1 MIPHAKPYFSRSG
14 TWIAC
19 LLGVV
24 TAIVF
29 TYWPRPQPPAFYFAI
44 TMRSELPGFAR
55 LYYDTPSA
63 LDRSGSFR
71 LPIQGGA
78 EVTYKFPLTDGK
90 YANLRFE
97 PTDQSRNTI
106 VLSRARIIDRG
117 DTLLRAIPPRQIKA
131 SSSELERFQVSETD
145 VTLTSSAARDHP
157 LLVLELGRPVILR
170 NAAAAS
176 VRTLL
181 RRFLV
186 SFLLSSI
193 VASFAV
199 PLLLSKVGPP
209 PWPRRGDVAGWIR
222 AHPSQVVLATA
233 ALAVVLSCYPI
244 VFFGKSFLSPNN
256 HSHTFLLYGEM
267 PTVPGSTEA
276 VTDDQRGADLGA
288 AMWYSWPIS
297 VVESRSLLGDFELPL
312 WNRYDFCGIPLLGQG
327 QSMLGDPLHL
337 LVLLTNGSVGWW
349 DLKYLL
355 AKLFFATCVGLC
367 VLQLTKHLSAAVII
381 TASST
386 FIGFFSYRYAHPAFF
401 SLCYAPAILLCW
413 LKLTDSASRRTTAGW
428 LAAMVLADWCV
439 INSGTVKDAYILL
452 LGMNLAGCLTLW
464 LARGLAGKGTKLCQA
479 LGAQVLFI
487 LIAAPIWLTF
497 LHTLRSSWT
506 YYGAAAVFQLQPSLF
521 LGLFDD
527 IFYRQFNKYE
537 ENFDPSANFLILGAV
552 LWFCLSR
559 REPDSRRLS
568 WGVGVTCLFALAV
581 VFGVIP
587 PSFLIRLPFLGNIH
601 HVDNAFSCVAIICL
615 LVIAGFGIQA
625 FWSDC
630 REPDFK
636 RAYLRLL
643 ACLAGLLALYLGT
656 TEAVQRSTKTLL
668 QIGEHILK
676 SNFFWGYS
684 ALLVIALA
692 AAPLIGRLVIS
703 NKRIRLWQ
711 ICFLT
716 LIFVLLHWRH
726 GMQLIT
732 PFDSYVMNPQVR
744 TKLTADLSPTLALLH
759 NRVHEPSRAAGFQY
773 NLFPG
778 YGSAIG
784 VEQID
789 GMAPLLNK
797 HYRTLM
803 DAYGI
808 RLVSNDWW
816 EGAIETQLEANL
828 PFFDMLNVRYFLGD
842 GGSKVPALPS
852 LKKIATLDLDVY
864 ESTKVWSRAFFSDR
878 LIAYA
883 AEQDFVKLLK
893 TGPGLPFAAVAKD
906 ELALQPELR
915 GLASTTG
922 ATPTPVIVPAT
933 HYTLTSNT
941 TSFKV
946 AAPGPGVVVL
956 TEPYVEGDFQL
967 KVNGKA
973 SSYFR
978 VNSAFRGVFLPG
990 AGEYDISFRY
1000 WPRYFTV
1007 SLWLCGF
1014 GILFLGLWLGI
1025 LARN

>member
-1 MIPHAKPYFSRSG
+1 MIPEAKPFFSRTG
-14 TWIAC
+14 IRIAG

-24 TAIVF
+24 TAITF

-63 LDRSGSFR
+63 LDGSGFVR
-71 LPIQGGA
+71 LPIQGGEA
-78 EVTYKFPLTDGK
+78 EVTYKFPLTDGR

-97 PTDQSRNTI
+97 PTDQGHNTI
-106 VLSRARIIDRG
+106 VLSRARIVDRG
-117 DTLLRAIPPRQIKA
+117 DTQLRAIPPSQIKA
-131 SSSELERFQVSETD
+131 SPGLDRFQISETG
-145 VTLTSSAARDHP
+145 VTLTTSSARDHP
-157 LLVLELGRPVILR
+157 ILIMELGRPVILKNGAR
-170 NAAAAS
+170 AS

-181 RRFLV
+181 RRFLIA
-186 SFLLSSI
+186 FLLSST
-193 VASFAV
+193 VACLTL
-199 PLLLSKVGPP
+199 PLLLSKVEPLR
-209 PWPRRGDVAGWIR
+209 WRARGEIADWIR
-222 AHPSQVVLATA
+222 AHPSQVVLAAA

-256 HSHTFLLYGEM
+256 HSATFLLYGEM

-276 VTDDQRGADLGA
+276 ATDDQRGADLGA

-297 VVESRSLLGDFELPL
+297 VVESRSVLRDFELPL
-312 WNRYDFCGIPLLGQG
+312 WNRYDFCGVPLLGQG
-327 QSMLGDPLHL
+327 QSMFGDPLHL

-355 AKLFFATCVGLC
+355 AKFLFAICVGLC
-367 VLQLTKHLSAAVII
+367 VLQLTKHLPAATII

-413 LKLTDSASRRTTAGW
+413 LKLKDSGSSRTTAAW
-428 LAAMVLADWCV
+428 LAGVVLANWCV

-452 LGMNLAGCLTLW
+452 PGMNLAGCLTLL
-464 LARGLAGKGTKLCQA
+464 LARGVVGKGRKLCQA

-487 LIAAPIWLTF
+487 VIATPIWLTF

-506 YYGAAAVFQLQPSLF
+506 YYGTAAVFQLQPSLF

-527 IFYRQFNKYE
+527 IFYRQFNKYD
-537 ENFDPSANFLILGAV
+537 ENFDPGTNFLILGAV

-559 REPDSRRLS
+559 RKPDNRRLS
-568 WGVGVTCLFALAV
+568 WGVAVTCLFALAV
-581 VFGVIP
+581 AFGVVP
-587 PSFLIRLPFLGNIH
+587 PSFLIQLPFLSNIH
-601 HVDNAFSCVAIICL
+601 HVDNAFSCIAIICL
-615 LVIAGFGIQA
+615 LVIAGFGIQT

-630 REPDFK
+630 RAPDFK
-636 RAYLRLL
+636 RTYVRVLS
-643 ACLAGLLALYLGT
+643 G
-656 TEAVQRSTKTLL
+656 TKTWL
-668 QIGEHILK
+668 QIGEHIPK

-692 AAPLIGRLVIS
+692 AAPLIGRIVIS
-703 NKRIRLWQ
+703 NKRVRFWQ
-711 ICFLT
+711 IGFLT
-716 LIFVLLHWRH
+716 VAFVLLHWRH
-726 GMQLIT
+726 GMHLIT

-744 TKLTADLSPTLALLH
+744 TKLTADFSPALALVH
-759 NRVHEPSRAAGFQY
+759 NRLPEPFRAVGLGC

-778 YGSAIG
+778 YGGAIG

-789 GMAPLLNK
+789 GMDPLLNK
-797 HYRTLM
+797 YYRSLM
-803 DAYGI
+803 DAYGV
-808 RLVSNDWW
+808 RFVSNYGD
-816 EGAIETQLEANL
+816 EGVIDYQLEANL
-828 PFFDMLNVRYFLGD
+828 PLFDMLNARYFLGD
-842 GGSKVPALPS
+842 GGSKVAELTS

-864 ESTKVWSRAFFSDR
+864 ESTKAWSRAFFVDR
-878 LIAYA
+878 LITYD
-883 AEQDFVKLLK
+883 AEQDFVRLLK
-893 TGPGLPFAAVAKD
+893 TGTGLPFAAIAKD
-906 ELALQPELR
+906 ELDLQPALR
-915 GLASTTG
+915 GLTATAISG
-922 ATPTPVIVPAT
+922 ANATPVIAPAT
-933 HYTLTSNT
+933 HYALTSNT

-946 AAPGPGVVVL
+946 TAPGPGVVVL

-967 KVNGKA
+967 KVNGRA

-990 AGEYDISFRY
+990 PGEYDFSFRY
-1000 WPRYFTV
+1000 WPRYFTL

-1014 GILFLGLWLGI
+1014 GILLLGLWLGI
-1025 LARN
+1025 LVRKPNREDRT